1 MFREYC
7 SCVDH
12 FSPGQ
17 LGCCKLQFIIA
28 VSLTLQLRKNVQW
41 LDDWHNAGTLG
52 EWSFK
57 FVSAALPSSVSAL
70 FSYFLPILMR
80 RLSKFS
86 GAASRGEL
94 DKDVITQYF
103 AFQMFSQF
111 FVFSILGILYSEW

>member
-1 MFREYC
+1 MLREHC
-7 SCVDH
+7 SCIDH

-17 LGCCKLQFIIA
+17 LDCCKLQFIIA

-52 EWSFK
+52 EWSIK

>member
-1 MFREYC
+1 MSGR
-7 SCVDH
+7 VLI
-12 FSPGQ
+12 GQ
-17 LGCCKLQFIIA
+17 L
-28 VSLTLQLRKNVQW
+28 RENVQW
-41 LDDWHNAGTLG
+41 LDEWHNAGTLG

-111 FVFSILGILYSEW
+111 FVFSILGILYRECLGWIAC